1 MDFAGVG
8 ERGAAL
14 QGGVSVVDP
23 YYEEPAVF
31 DTVLAMIIRACDG
44 LVAALTALRARGA
57 PQSQWTASLSMVL
70 LWTAS
75 QWTALLWTAQSSV
88 PV

>member
-57 PQSQWTASLSMVL
+57 PQSQWTASLCGDL
-70 LWTAS
+70 TEL
-75 QWTALLWTAQSSV
+75 QQK
-88 PV
+88 